1 MLDLVWLIPAF
12 PLAGFA
18 LLLVAGRRLGEP
30 RSGWVA
36 TLAMVGSFAATVG
49 VVVDQLSHDE
59 HHRRSVTTL
68 FSWVPAGDLSVD
80 IGFLADP
87 LSLTMCL
94 FITGVGALIH
104 LYSIGYMHGDTDF
117 SRFFAYLNL
126 FAFSMLVLVLGDNML
141 LTFLGWEGVG
151 ACSYLLI
158 SFWFTDPANASA
170 GKKAFITNR
179 IGDWGVLVA
188 MCLTFFTFGSLSYVE
203 VLDATDAGQV
213 AESTATFIA
222 VMLFAGAI
230 GKSAQFPLY
239 LWLPDAMAGPTPVS
253 ALIHAATMVTSG
265 IYLLTRVNPI
275 IADAADWVPSLIAWV
290 GVGTALFAATIAMAQ
305 TDMKKVLAYSTIS
318 QLGYMFLAV
327 GCGAYVPAIFH
338 MVTHAFFKALL
349 FLGSGSVIHGMDGD
363 QDLRHY
369 GGLRKWMPVTA
380 STFIIGWLAI
390 AGVPPFAG
398 FWSKD
403 EILAYAWN
411 ESPALWA
418 VGLVTAV
425 LTAFYMTRQVVLTF
439 FGRHRY
445 ADARPDEV
453 VAAWDGRLAAAT
465 ANLDDSVATV
475 EVARTGRESAVAV
488 RAEAE
493 SAHASAIEAARSA
506 TSGDTADDA
515 SDPEVLAQ
523 AVLAAEDAVTAAVMA
538 VEVAEE
544 SLAVAQAAHTVAAAD
559 HAIAIAAAEGRDEVP
574 ALALDAAPDTDDVA
588 DHLPDAV
595 AARADHH
602 PHESPWTMTLPLVV
616 LAVLSVGGGIM
627 QLPFAPSLR
636 FLEQWLE
643 PSLFGNEVHLG
654 LGAGMLWVLAAIAI
668 AGGLVGIAVAIAA
681 YQRRRIDH
689 RVFEQPLLAD
699 AWAIDRAVGDF
710 MGGPGRAGFEA
721 TTTFDE
727 RIVDGAVNGV
737 GTSVR
742 RLAGVLRRFHN
753 GLVRTYAVGA
763 ALGAVALLLW
773 FLTRAS
779 W

>member
-222 VMLFAGAI
+222 VMLFVGAI

-453 VAAWDGRLAAAT
+453 VAAWDGRLAGAT

-475 EVARTGRESAVAV
+475 EAARTGRESAVAV

-515 SDPEVLAQ
+515 SDPGVLAQ

-559 HAIAIAAAEGRDEVP
+559 HAIVIAAAEGRDEVP

-753 GLVRTYAVGA
+753 GLVRTYAAGA

>member
-68 FSWVPAGDLSVD
+68 FSWVSAGDLSVD

-222 VMLFAGAI
+222 VMLFVGAI

-453 VAAWDGRLAAAT
+453 VAAWDGRLAGAT

-475 EVARTGRESAVAV
+475 EAARTGRESAVAV

-559 HAIAIAAAEGRDEVP
+559 HAIVIAAAEGRDEVP

-753 GLVRTYAVGA
+753 GLVRTYAAGA

>member
-68 FSWVPAGDLSVD
+68 FSWVAAGDLSVD

-222 VMLFAGAI
+222 VMLFVGAI

-453 VAAWDGRLAAAT
+453 VAAWDGRLAGAT

-475 EVARTGRESAVAV
+475 EAARTGRESAVAV

-710 MGGPGRAGFEA
+710 MGGPGRVGFEA

-753 GLVRTYAVGA
+753 GLVRTYAAGA

>member
-68 FSWVPAGDLSVD
+68 FSWVSAGDLSVD

-222 VMLFAGAI
+222 VMLFVGAI

-453 VAAWDGRLAAAT
+453 VAAWDGRLAGAT

-475 EVARTGRESAVAV
+475 EAARTGRESAVAV

-523 AVLAAEDAVTAAVMA
+523 AVLAAEDTVTAAVMA

-559 HAIAIAAAEGRDEVP
+559 HAIVIAAAEGRDEVP

-753 GLVRTYAVGA
+753 GLVRTYAAGA

>member
-222 VMLFAGAI
+222 VMLFVGAI

-453 VAAWDGRLAAAT
+453 VAAWDGRLAGAT

-475 EVARTGRESAVAV
+475 EAARTGRESAVAV

-523 AVLAAEDAVTAAVMA
+523 AVLAAEDTVTAAVMA

-559 HAIAIAAAEGRDEVP
+559 HAIVIAAAEGRDEVP

-753 GLVRTYAVGA
+753 GLVRTYAAGA

>member
-12 PLAGFA
+12 PLVGFA
-18 LLLVAGRRLGEP
+18 VLLVAGRRLGEP
-30 RSGWVA
+30 NAGWVA
-36 TLAMVGSFAATVG
+36 TVAMFGSFAATIG
-49 VVVDQLSHDE
+49 VVVDLLSRDE

-80 IGFLADP
+80 VGFLADP

-104 LYSIGYMHGDTDF
+104 LYSIGYMHGDAGF
-117 SRFFAYLNL
+117 GRFFTYLNL
-126 FAFSMLVLVLGDNML
+126 FAFSMLVLVLADNML
-141 LTFLGWEGVG
+141 FTFLGWEGVG

-179 IGDWGVLVA
+179 IGDWGVIVA

-222 VMLFAGAI
+222 VMLFVGAI

-275 IADAADWVPSLIAWV
+275 IADAAAWVPSLIAWV

-305 TDMKKVLAYSTIS
+305 TDIKKVLAYSTVS

-445 ADARPDEV
+445 AAARPDEV
-453 VAAWDGRLAAAT
+453 DAAWDARLAGVTADLEAAAAT
-465 ANLDDSVATV
+465 VDEARAGLKAAVAT
-475 EVARTGRESAVAV
+475 RTG
-488 RAEAE
+488 AET
-493 SAHASAIEAARSA
+493 AHASAIEAARTA
-506 TSGDTADDA
+506 TSGGSTDEAA
-515 SDPEVLAQ
+515 DPEALAE
-523 AVLAAEDAVTAAVMA
+523 AVLAAEDAVAAADTAVGA
-538 VEVAEE
+538 AEE
-544 SLAVAQAAHTVAAAD
+544 SLAVARSSRAVAAAD
-559 HAIAIAAAEGRDEVP
+559 QAVVVAAAGERDGVP
-574 ALALDAAPDTDDVA
+574 ALALDAAPDTDDIT
-588 DHLPDAV
+588 DHLPEAV

-616 LAVLSVGGGIM
+616 LAILSVVGGLM
-627 QLPFAPSLR
+627 QLPFAPSLK

-654 LGAGMLWVLAAIAI
+654 LGAGMLWVLAAVAV
-668 AGGLVGIAVAIAA
+668 AGGLVGIAVAVAA
-681 YQRRRIDH
+681 YERRRIDH

-699 AWAIDRAVGDF
+699 AWAIDRKVGDF

-727 RIVDGAVNGV
+727 RVVDGAVNGV
-737 GTSVR
+737 GSLVR
-742 RLAGVLRRFHN
+742 HLAGVLRRFQN
-753 GLVRTYAVGA
+753 GLVRTYAAGA
-763 ALGAVALLLW
+763 AIGAVALLLW
-773 FLTRAS
+773 FLSRAS

>member
-222 VMLFAGAI
+222 VMLFVGAI

-453 VAAWDGRLAAAT
+453 VAAWDGRLAGAT

-475 EVARTGRESAVAV
+475 EAARTGRESAVAV

-559 HAIAIAAAEGRDEVP
+559 HAIVIAAAEGRDEVP

-654 LGAGMLWVLAAIAI
+654 LGAGTLWVLAAIAI

-681 YQRRRIDH
+681 YQRRRIDY

-753 GLVRTYAVGA
+753 GLVRTYAAGA

>member
-222 VMLFAGAI
+222 VMLFVGAI

-453 VAAWDGRLAAAT
+453 VAAWDGRLAGAT

-475 EVARTGRESAVAV
+475 EAARTGRESAVAV

-559 HAIAIAAAEGRDEVP
+559 HAIVIAAAEGRDEVP

-654 LGAGMLWVLAAIAI
+654 LGAGTLWVLAAIAI

-753 GLVRTYAVGA
+753 GLVRTYAAGA

>member
-49 VVVDQLSHDE
+49 VVVDLLSHDE

-68 FSWVPAGDLSVD
+68 FSWVSAGDLSVD

-222 VMLFAGAI
+222 VMLFVGAI

-453 VAAWDGRLAAAT
+453 VAAWDGRLAGAT

-475 EVARTGRESAVAV
+475 EAARTGRESAVAV

-559 HAIAIAAAEGRDEVP
+559 HAIVIAAAEDRDEVP
-574 ALALDAAPDTDDVA
+574 ALALDAAPDTDDIA

-654 LGAGMLWVLAAIAI
+654 LGAGTLWVLAAIAI

-681 YQRRRIDH
+681 YQRRRIDY

-753 GLVRTYAVGA
+753 GLVRTYAAGA

>member
-49 VVVDQLSHDE
+49 VVVDLLSHDE

-68 FSWVPAGDLSVD
+68 FSWVSAGDLSVD

-222 VMLFAGAI
+222 VMLFVGAI

-475 EVARTGRESAVAV
+475 EAARTGRESAVAV

-523 AVLAAEDAVTAAVMA
+523 AVLAAEDTVTAAVMA

-559 HAIAIAAAEGRDEVP
+559 HAIVIAAAEGRDEVP

-753 GLVRTYAVGA
+753 GLVRTYAAGA